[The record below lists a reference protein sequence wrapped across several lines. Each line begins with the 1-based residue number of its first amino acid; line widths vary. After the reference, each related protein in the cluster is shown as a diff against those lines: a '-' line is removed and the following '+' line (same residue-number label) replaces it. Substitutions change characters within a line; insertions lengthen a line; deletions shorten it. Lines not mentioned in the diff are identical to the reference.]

1 MQFQKKR
8 CLVVED
14 EQDIAQVLSE
24 YLVHNGYEVDTVYD
38 GQVALDKIAS
48 ERYDMVLLDQMLPS
62 VDGTV
67 ILKSLQKF
75 RSSTGIIMLTARVEE
90 IDRLL
95 ALELGADDYICKPFS
110 LREVLARVKAVMRR
124 IHPDPALPTASRNW
138 LLDANR
144 HRLQIRGADV
154 DLTVK
159 EFDLFKIL
167 SSNPG
172 RVYSRQQ
179 LLDLAY
185 PAELDASERAIDSH
199 VKNLRRKL
207 SAVDPSRLWI
217 RSVYGVGFAFEDE
230 A

>member
-24 YLVHNGYEVDTVYD
+24 YMAHNGYDVDMVYD
-38 GQVALDKIAS
+38 GQDALDKIAV
-48 ERYDMVLLDQMLPS
+48 ERYDIVLLDQMLPT

-67 ILKSLQKF
+67 VLKNLQKF
-75 RSSTGIIMLTARVEE
+75 RSSTGIIMITARVEE

-124 IHPDPALPTASRNW
+124 IHPDPALPVTTRHWA
-138 LLDANR
+138 LDANR

-207 SAVDPSRLWI
+207 AAVDPSRLWI